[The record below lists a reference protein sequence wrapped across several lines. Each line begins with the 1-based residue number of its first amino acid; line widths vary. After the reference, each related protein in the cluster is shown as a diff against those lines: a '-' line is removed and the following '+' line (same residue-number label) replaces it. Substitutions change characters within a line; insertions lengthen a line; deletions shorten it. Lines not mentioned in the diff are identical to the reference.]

1 MAVAVDSYSGGLNG
15 PTGFATS
22 ISYSFT
28 NTAGNALCLL
38 GVTYGS
44 SNVGVISTGSA
55 TYGGQLLTVSQTS
68 FDDGLGG
75 PTIIVTGYLLN
86 APTGAN
92 TVVFNSNID
101 PAYTAQYIMAR
112 AISVSGV
119 NTSST
124 PTMVPAYGSYAT
136 DDTNQT
142 FSTSIS
148 SATNNLVVGFGAY
161 IPDYLS
167 GAELVSMTGTAI
179 EQGATQYIWA
189 SSYPGAASVSVSV
202 TGFLDSGNYNI
213 VNLGIGAVS
222 FAPSGGATPHAY
234 LGYSEVANQIQ
245 TTPGNAS
252 GVVGNANNG
261 LGDDV
266 GGSGLV
272 DVYTGVS

>member
-1 MAVAVDSYSGGLNG
+1 MAVAVDSYSGGLSG
-15 PTGFATS
+15 PTITVVS

-38 GVTYGS
+38 GVAYS
-44 SNVGVISTGSA
+44 SNNIGVVSTGSA
-55 TYGGQLLTVSQTS
+55 TYGGQGLTVSQTS
-68 FDDGLGG
+68 FDDGSG

-124 PTMVPAYGSYAT
+124 PTMARNFTSYAT

-142 FSTSIS
+142 LSASIS

-161 IPDYLS
+161 IPDGVY
-167 GAELVSMTGTAI
+167 GAELVGMTGTAI

-202 TGFLDSGNYNI
+202 TGFLDSANYNI
-213 VNLGIGAVS
+213 VNLGIGAIS
-222 FAPSGGATPHAY
+222 FAPSAAPTVTTKP
-234 LGYSEVANQIQ
+234 QIIGPQ
-245 TTPGNAS
+245 I
-252 GVVGNANNG
+252 GVWTNSR
-261 LGDDV
+261 L
-266 GGSGLV
+266 
-272 DVYTGVS
+272 

>member
-1 MAVAVDSYSGGLNG
+1 MAVVVNSYSGGLSG
-15 PTGFATS
+15 PTSGVIS

-28 NTAGNALCLL
+28 NTAGNALCLI
-38 GVTYGS
+38 GVAYIESGATAG
-44 SNVGVISTGSA
+44 TASA
-55 TYGGQLLTVSQTS
+55 TYGGQLLTVSQTN
-68 FDDGLGG
+68 FDDGNG
-75 PTIIVTGYLLN
+75 PSVILTGYLLN

-92 TVVFNSNID
+92 TVVFNSNDIGLGA
-101 PAYTAQYIMAR
+101 PNYIMAR

-124 PTMVPAYGSYAT
+124 PTMVQGVISYAT
-136 DDTNQT
+136 NDTNQAYT
-142 FSTSIS
+142 TSIS
-148 SATNNLVVGFGAY
+148 SATNNLVVEFGAY
-161 IPDYLS
+161 IPDSVY
-167 GAELVSMTGTAI
+167 GAELVGMTGTAI

-189 SSYPGAASVSVSV
+189 SSASGAASVSVGV
-202 TGFLDSGNYNI
+202 TGFLDSASYNI
-213 VNLGIGAVS
+213 VSLGIGAVS
-222 FAPSGGATPHAY
+222 FAPSGGVTPHSY
-234 LGYSEVANQIQ
+234 LGYSKVANQIQ